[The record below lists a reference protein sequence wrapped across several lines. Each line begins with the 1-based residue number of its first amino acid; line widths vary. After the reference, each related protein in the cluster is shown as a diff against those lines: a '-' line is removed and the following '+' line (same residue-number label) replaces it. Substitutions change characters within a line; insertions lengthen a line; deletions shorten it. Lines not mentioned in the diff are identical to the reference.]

1 MRKIEK
7 LDIPMN
13 FVEQMGIYIKKIAGN
28 LIFPL
33 NVRMELVGSINV
45 EKGDWLNEIRRSG
58 NEVDIAKKSSL
69 EKRFVHGKFQPIW
82 IIFLENKHICTGMGD
97 GEQGNV
103 YFLDEDN
110 VKIYIWNQKYQ
121 VYARFGTEG
130 IAELKERIVNSKKD
144 DIQNE
149 SKIYYKGMQV
159 TKKNFRLILIFWNIW
174 IFKGHWKRLFKVKS
188 KWIFSKKA
196 MII

>member
-1 MRKIEK
+1 MDHI
-7 LDIPMN
+7 
-13 FVEQMGIYIKKIAGN
+13 
-28 LIFPL
+28 
-33 NVRMELVGSINV
+33 
-45 EKGDWLNEIRRSG
+45 
-58 NEVDIAKKSSL
+58 
-69 EKRFVHGKFQPIW
+69 
-82 IIFLENKHICTGMGD
+82 LENKHICTGMGD

-159 TKKNFRLILIFWNIW
+159 TKKNFRLDSNLLEYMDIQGTLEKDYLKLNRNGFSQ
-174 IFKGHWKRLFKVKS
+174 KGYDYLEKVYFEVIKTAQEAIQYYGTQQAKEGGRDYMDELENKIKIKITKS
-188 KWIFSKKA
+188 RNARKA
-196 MII
+196 W